1 MCVNLFFVF
10 TKGDTPMDILYTN
23 KRKRTLFTLIFMAS
37 MVPACAGVAP
47 MEKMVKLES
56 QIANA
61 RQAEAIVY
69 SPLALKFAEDKY
81 RLAQDAIDDKEY
93 DVARQLADEALLD
106 AQFAEIKALS
116 VKAEREAQ
124 EMRESIETL
133 RTELNRIQTR

>member
-1 MCVNLFFVF
+1 
-10 TKGDTPMDILYTN
+10 MDISDAN
-23 KRKRTLFTLIFMAS
+23 KRKWTIFTIIFLVS
-37 MVPACAGVAP
+37 IIPACAGVAP

-69 SPLALKFAEDKY
+69 SPLELKFAEDKY
-81 RLAQDAIDDKEY
+81 ELAQDAIENKKY

-116 VKAEREAQ
+116 VRAEKEAQ

-133 RTELNRIQTR
+133 RSELNRRHTQ

>member
-1 MCVNLFFVF
+1 MDIADAHKRKWTVF
-10 TKGDTPMDILYTN
+10 TI
-23 KRKRTLFTLIFMAS
+23 IFLGS
-37 MVPACAGVAP
+37 MIPACAGVAP

-56 QIANA
+56 QISNA

-69 SPLALKFAEDKY
+69 SPLELKFAEDKY
-81 RLAQDAIDDKEY
+81 QLAQDAIEDKDY

-116 VKAEREAQ
+116 VKAEKEAQ

-133 RTELNRIQTR
+133 RSELNRLRTQ

>member
-1 MCVNLFFVF
+1 MYIS
-10 TKGDTPMDILYTN
+10 DAN
-23 KRKRTLFTLIFMAS
+23 KRKWTVFTLSFMVS
-37 MVPACAGVAP
+37 MIPACAGVAP

-56 QIANA
+56 QISNA

-69 SPLALKFAEDKY
+69 SPLELKFAEDKY
-81 RLAQDAIDDKEY
+81 RLAQDAIEDKEY
-93 DVARQLADEALLD
+93 DVARQFADEAMLD

-116 VKAEREAQ
+116 VRAQREAQ

>member
-1 MCVNLFFVF
+1 
-10 TKGDTPMDILYTN
+10 MDISDAH
-23 KRKRTLFTLIFMAS
+23 KRKWTIFAIIFMVS
-37 MVPACAGVAP
+37 VIPACAGVAP

-69 SPLALKFAEDKY
+69 APLELKFAEDKY
-81 RLAQDAIDDKEY
+81 ELAEGAIEDKKY

-106 AQFAEIKALS
+106 AQLAEVKALS
-116 VKAEREAQ
+116 VRAEKEAQ

-133 RTELNRIQTR
+133 RSELNRRHTQ

>member
-1 MCVNLFFVF
+1 
-10 TKGDTPMDILYTN
+10 MDISDAN
-23 KRKRTLFTLIFMAS
+23 KRKWTIFTIIFLVS
-37 MVPACAGVAP
+37 IIPACAGVAP

-69 SPLALKFAEDKY
+69 SPLELKFAEDKY
-81 RLAQDAIDDKEY
+81 ELAQDAIENKKY

-116 VKAEREAQ
+116 VRAEKEAQ

-133 RTELNRIQTR
+133 RSELNRRQTP

>member
-1 MCVNLFFVF
+1 
-10 TKGDTPMDILYTN
+10 MDISDAN
-23 KRKRTLFTLIFMAS
+23 KGKWTTSTIIFLVS
-37 MVPACAGVAP
+37 IIPACAGVAP

-69 SPLALKFAEDKY
+69 APLELKFAEDKY
-81 RLAQDAIDDKEY
+81 QLAQEAIEDKEY
-93 DVARQLADEALLD
+93 DRARLIADEALLD

-116 VKAEREAQ
+116 IKAEKEAQ

-133 RTELNRIQTR
+133 RSELKRIQTR